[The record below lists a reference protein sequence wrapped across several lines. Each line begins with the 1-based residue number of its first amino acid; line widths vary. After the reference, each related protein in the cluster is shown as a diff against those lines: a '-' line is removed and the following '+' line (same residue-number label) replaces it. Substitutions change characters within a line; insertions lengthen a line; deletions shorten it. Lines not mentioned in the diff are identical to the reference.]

1 MRPADEGNLRELARS
16 VVGRVE
22 GLDLEDV
29 VVVAAGRRSL
39 IRIIVDGDHGVT
51 LDAAAEIS
59 RDLAAE
65 LDAAEAAGTPLTGTE
80 PYTLEVSSPG
90 IGRPLTE
97 ERHFRRARGRLIT
110 VTMLDGTRV
119 EGRVRRVLDGRLE
132 LLAGT
137 DASVTALPLDQVRRA
152 KVEVEFGKMPPAHVA
167 LLDADGFVD
176 PARAFDE
183 VPATE
188 FTPDDDGDGDADS
201 DFEDDDDSDFGD
213 DDSDPDAEDIDAED
227 IDADDIEFDEGPDTR
242 SGIHAAPRAT
252 TTTGTPSDMGTT
264 EEGQQ

>member
-1 MRPADEGNLRELARS
+1 
-16 VVGRVE
+16 
-22 GLDLEDV
+22 
-29 VVVAAGRRSL
+29 
-39 IRIIVDGDHGVT
+39 
-51 LDAAAEIS
+51 
-59 RDLAAE
+59 
-65 LDAAEAAGTPLTGTE
+65 
-80 PYTLEVSSPG
+80 
-90 IGRPLTE
+90 
-97 ERHFRRARGRLIT
+97 
-110 VTMLDGTRV
+110 
-119 EGRVRRVLDGRLE
+119 VLDGRLE

-137 DASVTALPLDQVRRA
+137 DASVTALPLNQVRRA

-201 DFEDDDDSDFGD
+201 DSEDDSDFGD
-213 DDSDPDAEDIDAED
+213 DDSDPDAEDIDAEDIDAED